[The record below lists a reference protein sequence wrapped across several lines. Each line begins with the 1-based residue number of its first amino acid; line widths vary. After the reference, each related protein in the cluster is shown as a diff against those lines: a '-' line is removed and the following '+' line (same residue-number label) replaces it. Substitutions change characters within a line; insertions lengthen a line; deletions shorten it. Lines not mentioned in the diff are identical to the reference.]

1 MEARDILIKPIIT
14 EKSTDLLSSDNRYTF
29 VVSRRANK
37 AQIKLAV
44 EEIFKVKVER
54 VNTVNV
60 RGKLKRQGQTQGRR
74 PDIKKA
80 YVTLADG
87 DSIEIFEGL

>member
-37 AQIKLAV
+37 TQIKLAV

-80 YVTLADG
+80 YITLADG